1 MYTELSMPELFFV
14 CVGAVIRLTCSGSAV
29 SPAPFA
35 NLKIIN
41 FLLCALLD
49 FALLYESA
57 WQRQLSGGGAV
68 LHSGEG
74 SLHHDKEDVWRC
86 SDHEEKYREGQAV
99 AQR

>member
-1 MYTELSMPELFFV
+1 MPELFFV
-14 CVGAVIRLTCSGSAV
+14 CGGAVIRLTCSGSAV

-41 FLLCALLD
+41 FMLCTLLD
-49 FALLYESA
+49 SALLYQSA

-74 SLHHDKEDVWRC
+74 SLHHDEEDVWRC
-86 SDHEEKYREGQAV
+86 SDHEEKYREGQPV